1 MLFWRSNSL
10 QSNKYT
16 KNSSVCKRLQI
27 VTTENK
33 RLVTESKGCI
43 VATLHRRKRLTQLQH
58 RQNHINNTNI
68 KFVNAM
74 RNKVQL
80 IGNVGQDPE
89 IKNLEGGKKVANL
102 TIATNEVYYK
112 ENGEKVEQTEWHRVT
127 AWGKPAEIIEKY
139 VTKGKEV
146 AIEGKLTHRSY
157 DDKNGE
163 KRYITEVIVKEIVL
177 I

>member
-1 MLFWRSNSL
+1 
-10 QSNKYT
+10 
-16 KNSSVCKRLQI
+16 
-27 VTTENK
+27 
-33 RLVTESKGCI
+33 
-43 VATLHRRKRLTQLQH
+43 
-58 RQNHINNTNI
+58 
-68 KFVNAM
+68 M

-139 VTKGKEV
+139 VIKGKEV